1 MSRRKNKLG
10 TRETTNGTVSCHVR
24 FPKAEHQWLAEKA
37 QEYRSIQE
45 KIIEIVR
52 AARKADEYQQEQTA

>member
-1 MSRRKNKLG
+1 MSKGKKK
-10 TRETTNGTVSCHVR
+10 TKMHDSTNGTVSCHVR

-37 QEYRSIQE
+37 REYRSIQE

-52 AARKADEYQQEQTA
+52 AARKADEYQQEQIA